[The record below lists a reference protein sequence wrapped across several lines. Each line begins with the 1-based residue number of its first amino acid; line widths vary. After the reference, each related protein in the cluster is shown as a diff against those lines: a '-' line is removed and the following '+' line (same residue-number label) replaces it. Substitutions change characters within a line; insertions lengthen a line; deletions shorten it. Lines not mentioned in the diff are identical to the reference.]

1 MAPRKTRPNAPHLLH
16 TARVCGENERCEN
29 QWKNIFQSTRTCV
42 YLYIYEWHNDTVFRV
57 IKRIRL
63 SWCPCVFCRI
73 TIAIVQAYACEKHR
87 ETEKIIC
94 INESEA
100 KIIMLQTMKTNTEFV
115 IFRACMY
122 TTVLDTFR
130 LELLRIEQT
139 HLHVVF
145 NLLFSLRAVPFNEP

>member
-1 MAPRKTRPNAPHLLH
+1 MRKSEGKKHFSKH
-16 TARVCGENERCEN
+16 
-29 QWKNIFQSTRTCV
+29 KNMRLFIYIF
-42 YLYIYEWHNDTVFRV
+42 EWHYDTVFRV

-63 SWCPCVFCRI
+63 SWCPCVLCRI
-73 TIAIVQAYACEKHR
+73 TTDIVQAYARNTQR
-87 ETEKIIC
+87 ERLKIIC

-130 LELLRIEQT
+130 FELLQIEPA
-139 HLHVVF
+139 HSNFVC
-145 NLLFSLRAVPFNEP
+145 NLLFSLRAVPLNEP